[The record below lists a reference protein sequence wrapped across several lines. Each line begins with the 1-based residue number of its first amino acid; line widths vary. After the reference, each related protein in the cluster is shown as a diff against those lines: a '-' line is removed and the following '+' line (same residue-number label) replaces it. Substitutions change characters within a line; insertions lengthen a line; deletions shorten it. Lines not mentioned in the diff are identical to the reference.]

1 MKDEKYLARLDRERI
16 NLSLSLQNSEER
28 KIILLNKM
36 KFNLKVSERI
46 SLCGHDLIKYLILIG
61 LDKLNEEYGQVNKI
75 FSNKKGT

>member
-1 MKDEKYLARLDRERI
+1 MKGDKYLARLDRERI
-16 NLSLSLQNSEER
+16 NLSLSLDNTEER

-46 SLCGHDLIKYLILIG
+46 SLSGHDLIKCLILIG